1 MIKKFLFYCL
11 IGLPILIDAQ
21 NNPFKNYVDTLTSL
35 SFFGRGYVNEGH
47 LHAAKYIKKEFENL
61 GLKPINGFYEQFY
74 PINVNTFPKECIVRF
89 CDSVLK
95 PGFDFIVHP
104 ASGSSLGSFKIIP
117 FHIGDQVM
125 DVFEDNG
132 IFYLD
137 VSAVN
142 DVDSLSFY
150 NQLKLTLANVAPVI
164 WYSKNKLTW
173 SVSNLEYKFPIIQT
187 NKKIRGCDE
196 VFLNIKNE
204 FKSNLITQNVF
215 GKIQGRRKKSLVI
228 TAHYDHLG
236 MMGSTLFPG
245 ANDNA
250 SGISLLLNLAKYF
263 SVKKNKYSVVF
274 ICFGAEEIG
283 LLGSKYFV
291 DNPVLDLNKI
301 KFLLNLDL
309 VGTGEEGIA
318 IVNAKN
324 QQKYIKRITR
334 INNKYNF
341 FEKVKLRGQSP
352 NSDHYWFGQ
361 HMVPSI
367 FVYTLGGVAHYH
379 DPLDRSETLM
389 LTKTEQ
395 LMKLVV
401 NFFQTF

>member
-1 MIKKFLFYCL
+1 MIKKFFFYFTVLF
-11 IGLPILIDAQ
+11 PILLGAQ
-21 NNPFKNYVDTLTSL
+21 ENQFKNYVDTLTSL
-35 SFFGRGYVNEGH
+35 SFFGRGYVNDGH

-61 GLKPINGFYEQFY
+61 GLKPVYGSYSQFY
-74 PINVNTFPKECIVRF
+74 PINVNTFPHECVVQF
-89 CDSVLK
+89 CDSNLK

-104 ASGSSLGSFKIIP
+104 SSGSSVGNFKVIP
-117 FHIGDQVM
+117 YHIGDRIT
-125 DVFEDNG
+125 DVYEDNG
-132 IFYLD
+132 IYYLD
-137 VSAVN
+137 VSEVI
-142 DVDSLSFY
+142 DIDSLSFY

-173 SVSNLEYKFPIIQT
+173 SVSNQEYKFPIIQT
-187 NKKIRGCDE
+187 NKKIGGCDE
-196 VFLNIKNE
+196 VFLNIENE

-250 SGISLLLNLAKYF
+250 SGVSLLLNLAKYY
-263 SVKKNKYSVVF
+263 SLKKNKYSVVF

-324 QQKYIKRITR
+324 QKKYIKRITK
-334 INNKYNF
+334 INNKQNLF
-341 FEKVKLRGQSP
+341 
-352 NSDHYWFGQ
+352 
-361 HMVPSI
+361 
-367 FVYTLGGVAHYH
+367 
-379 DPLDRSETLM
+379 
-389 LTKTEQ
+389 
-395 LMKLVV
+395 
-401 NFFQTF
+401 

>member
-1 MIKKFLFYCL
+1 MIKKFFFYFTVLF
-11 IGLPILIDAQ
+11 PILLCAQ
-21 NNPFKNYVDTLTSL
+21 ENQFKNYVDTLTSL
-35 SFFGRGYVNEGH
+35 SFFGRGYVNDGH

-61 GLKPINGFYEQFY
+61 GLKPVYGSYEQFY
-74 PINVNTFPKECIVRF
+74 PINVNTFPQECVVQF
-89 CDSVLK
+89 CDSNLK

-104 ASGSSLGSFKIIP
+104 SSGSSIGNFKVIP
-117 FHIGDQVM
+117 FHIGDRIT

-132 IFYLD
+132 IYYLD
-137 VSAVN
+137 VSEVI
-142 DVDSLSFY
+142 DIDSLSLY
-150 NQLKLTLANVAPVI
+150 NQLKLTLANVSPVI
-164 WYSKNKLTW
+164 WYSENKLTW
-173 SVSNLEYKFPIIQT
+173 SVSNQEYKFPIIQI
-187 NKKIRGCDE
+187 NKEIGGCDE
-196 VFLNIKNE
+196 VFLNIENE

-250 SGISLLLNLAKYF
+250 SGVSLLLNLAKYY

-324 QQKYIKRITR
+324 QKKYIKRITR
-334 INNKYNF
+334 INNKQNL

-379 DPLDRSETLM
+379 DPLDRSETLVF
-389 LTKTEQ
+389 TKTEQ

>member
-1 MIKKFLFYCL
+1 MIKKFFFYFTVLF
-11 IGLPILIDAQ
+11 PILLGAQ
-21 NNPFKNYVDTLTSL
+21 ENQFKNYVDTLTSL
-35 SFFGRGYVNEGH
+35 SFFGRGYVNDGH

-61 GLKPINGFYEQFY
+61 GLKPVYGSYEQFY
-74 PINVNTFPKECIVRF
+74 PINVNTFPKECVVQF
-89 CDSVLK
+89 CDSNLK

-104 ASGSSLGSFKIIP
+104 SSGSSVGNFKVIP
-117 FHIGDQVM
+117 YHIGDRIT
-125 DVFEDNG
+125 DLYEDNG
-132 IFYLD
+132 IYYLD
-137 VSAVN
+137 VSEVI
-142 DVDSLSFY
+142 DIDSLSFY

-173 SVSNLEYKFPIIQT
+173 SVSNQEYKFPIIQT
-187 NKKIRGCDE
+187 SKKIGGCDE
-196 VFLNIKNE
+196 VFLNIENE

-250 SGISLLLNLAKYF
+250 SGVSLLLNLAKYY
-263 SVKKNKYSVVF
+263 SVNKNKYSVVF

-324 QQKYIKRITR
+324 QKKYIKRITK
-334 INNKYNF
+334 INNKQNL

-379 DPLDRSETLM
+379 DPFDRSETLVF
-389 LTKTEQ
+389 TKTEQ
-395 LMKLVV
+395 LMNLVV

>member
-1 MIKKFLFYCL
+1 MIKKFFFYFTVLF
-11 IGLPILIDAQ
+11 PILLGAQ
-21 NNPFKNYVDTLTSL
+21 ENQFKNYVDTLTSL
-35 SFFGRGYVNEGH
+35 SFFGRGYVNDGH

-61 GLKPINGFYEQFY
+61 GLKPVYGSYEQFY
-74 PINVNTFPKECIVRF
+74 PINVNTFPHECVVQF
-89 CDSVLK
+89 CDSNLK

-104 ASGSSLGSFKIIP
+104 SSGSSVGNFKVIP
-117 FHIGDQVM
+117 YHIGDRIT
-125 DVFEDNG
+125 DVYEDNG
-132 IFYLD
+132 IYYLD
-137 VSAVN
+137 VSEVI
-142 DVDSLSFY
+142 DIDSLSFY

-173 SVSNLEYKFPIIQT
+173 SVSNQEYKFPIIQT
-187 NKKIRGCDE
+187 NKNIGGCDE
-196 VFLNIKNE
+196 VFLNIENE

-250 SGISLLLNLAKYF
+250 SGVSLLLNLAKYY

-324 QQKYIKRITR
+324 QNKYIKRITR
-334 INNKYNF
+334 INNKENL

-379 DPLDRSETLM
+379 DPLDRSETLVF
-389 LTKTEQ
+389 TKTEQ
-395 LMKLVV
+395 LMNLVV